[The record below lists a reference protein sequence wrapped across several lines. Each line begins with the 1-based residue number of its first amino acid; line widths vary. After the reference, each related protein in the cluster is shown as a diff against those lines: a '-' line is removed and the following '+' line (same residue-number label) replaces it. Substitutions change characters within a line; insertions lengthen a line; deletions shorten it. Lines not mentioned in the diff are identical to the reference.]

1 MNTKLILLVSENKL
15 IGASGPVYEPI
26 PAHPDAIYRSQ
37 NRPVPEIMPLIPSDV
52 IAPRAMSNNVVV
64 AAPLAAGG
72 SGFSPWWII
81 GPLLALLAAMA
92 AGALAYTM
100 KKKND
105 AKTQAERENTKGDS
119 TTRKLPVENVP
130 LRSMKSHTISSVAK
144 GKY

>member
-37 NRPVPEIMPLIPSDV
+37 NRPVPENMPVVPSDI
-52 IAPRAMSNNVVV
+52 IAPRAMSNNVVE

-72 SGFSPWWII
+72 NGFSPWWII

-100 KKKND
+100 KKKHD
-105 AKTQAERENTKGDS
+105 SKTQAERENTEGDS
-119 TTRKLPVENVP
+119 TSRKLPVENVP
-130 LRSMKSHTISSVAK
+130 LRSMKPHTISSVTK